1 MKILTNCGEN
11 WEEKES
17 LWEAFRLDKKLK
29 QRQEIEPKMAY
40 VLAFVGGGG
49 KTSSIYRLAAEGV
62 KRGKKIIVMTT
73 THMLAPQKHSIFLEN
88 GQMDFEQVK
97 GDLSEDGI
105 IIVGD
110 KINEKKMSF
119 VGEEVYQEL
128 LGMAELILVEA
139 DGSRHFPIKV
149 PASHE
154 PVIPSK
160 IDEIVCICGLSCYD
174 KRASEVCFRL
184 EQARKIRD
192 RYEKDHRSLES
203 SLSKEKLIIIGGQLE
218 EKEQEIQ
225 EIGLEKNGQAIRG
238 NQLEEKERMIQEN
251 GFQKEE
257 WMIKEKDIMHLM
269 REGFLEP
276 LRQTEKNAKIS
287 MMLTQADTKELEKV
301 GIDIFETMKEKGIL
315 IRKLPLVSEYKKI

>member
-1 MKILTNCGEN
+1 MKILTNYEKN
-11 WEEKES
+11 WTEKES
-17 LWEAFRLDKKLK
+17 LWDAFCFDKKLK
-29 QRQEIEPKMAY
+29 ERQDMGQKMAY
-40 VLAFVGGGG
+40 VAAFVGGGG
-49 KTSSIYRLAAEGV
+49 KTSSIYCLAAEGV

-73 THMLAPQKHSIFLEN
+73 THMLAPQKYCIFLEN
-88 GQMDFEQVK
+88 RQMDFEQVK
-97 GDLSEDGI
+97 RALSEDGI

-119 VGEEVYQEL
+119 VGEEVYEEL
-128 LGMAELILVEA
+128 LGMADLILVEA

-160 IDEIVCICGLSCYD
+160 TDEIVCICGLFCYG

-184 EQARKIRD
+184 EQAKKIRD
-192 RYEKDHRSLES
+192 RYEKDYSDLE
-203 SLSKEKLIIIGGQLE
+203 KNGQIIQENQLE
-218 EKEQEIQ
+218 KKEQEIQ
-225 EIGLEKNGQAIRG
+225 DI
-238 NQLEEKERMIQEN
+238 

-257 WMIKEKDIMHLM
+257 WIIKEKDIMHLM

-276 LRQTEKNAKIS
+276 LREKEKNAKIS
-287 MMLTQADTKELEKV
+287 MMLTQVDTKELKKV

-315 IRKLPLVSEYKKI
+315 IRELPLVSEYKKI